1 MRAIAIALKYAK
13 GLFTV
18 AKELNKTKEFGEE
31 LNQIKDLLTSMP
43 EVLSALQNP
52 IYPPDLKMEIIEEI
66 LKSIIKV
73 SPEIERFLKLLVER
87 RRIQYIKEIVVMYQE
102 LLDEELNIARGEVI
116 TAYPLSSEEKKELEE
131 VLKEYLKKEVILE
144 SKVDEEVIG
153 GIKIKIG
160 DLIFDGTLK
169 TQLNKMKEIIKG
181 EVL

>member
-1 MRAIAIALKYAK
+1 MAIAFKYAK

-52 IYPPDLKMEIIEEI
+52 IYPPDLKMEIIDEV
-66 LKSIIKV
+66 LKSIKV
-73 SPEIERFLKLLVER
+73 DPEIERFLKLLVER

-144 SKVDEEVIG
+144 SKVDEEIIG

-160 DLIFDGTLK
+160 DLIFDGSLK
-169 TQLNKMKEIIKG
+169 TQLGKFKEIIKG

>member
-1 MRAIAIALKYAK
+1 MAIAFKYAK

-52 IYPPDLKMEIIEEI
+52 IYPPDLKMEIIDEV
-66 LKSIIKV
+66 LKSIKV
-73 SPEIERFLKLLVER
+73 DPEIERFLKLLVER
-87 RRIQYIKEIVVMYQE
+87 RRIQYIKEIVAMYQE

-144 SKVDEEVIG
+144 SKVDEEIIG

-160 DLIFDGTLK
+160 DLIFDGSLK
-169 TQLNKMKEIIKG
+169 TQLGKFKEIIKG

>member
-1 MRAIAIALKYAK
+1 MAIAFKYAK

-66 LKSIIKV
+66 LKSIKV
-73 SPEIERFLKLLVER
+73 NPEIERFLKLLVER
-87 RRIQYIKEIVVMYQE
+87 RRIQYIKEIVTMYQE

-116 TAYPLSSEEKKELEE
+116 TAYPLTSEEKKELEE
-131 VLKEYLKKEVILE
+131 ILKEYLKKEVILE
-144 SKVDEEVIG
+144 SKVDEEIIG

-160 DLIFDGTLK
+160 DLIFDGSLK
-169 TQLNKMKEIIKG
+169 TQLGKLKEIIKG

>member
-1 MRAIAIALKYAK
+1 MRAMAIAFKYAK
-13 GLFTV
+13 GLFTA

-52 IYPPDLKMEIIEEI
+52 IYPPDLKMEIIDEI
-66 LKSIIKV
+66 LKSIKV
-73 SPEIERFLKLLVER
+73 DPEIERFLKLLVER
-87 RRIQYIKEIVVMYQE
+87 RRIQYIKEIVAMYQE

-116 TAYPLSSEEKKELEE
+116 TAYPLGSEEKKELEE
-131 VLKEYLKKEVILE
+131 VLKGYLKKEVILE
-144 SKVDEEVIG
+144 SKVDEEIIG

-160 DLIFDGTLK
+160 DLIFDGSLK
-169 TQLNKMKEIIKG
+169 TQLGKFKEIIKG

>member
-1 MRAIAIALKYAK
+1 MAIALKYAK
-13 GLFTV
+13 GLFTA

-31 LNQIKDLLTSMP
+31 LNQIKDLLISMP

-52 IYPPDLKMEIIEEI
+52 IYPPDIKMEIIEEI
-66 LKSIIKV
+66 LKVVKID
-73 SPEIERFLKLLVER
+73 PEIQRFLKLLVER
-87 RRIQYIKEIVVMYQE
+87 RRIQYIREIVTMYQE

-116 TAYPLSSEEKKELEE
+116 TAYPLSEEEKKELEE
-131 VLKEYLKKEVILE
+131 ALKNYLKKEVILE
-144 SKVDEEVIG
+144 SKVDEGIIG
-153 GIKIKIG
+153 GIKIRIG

>member
-1 MRAIAIALKYAK
+1 MAIAFKYAK

-52 IYPPDLKMEIIEEI
+52 IYPPDLKMEIIDEV
-66 LKSIIKV
+66 LKSIKV
-73 SPEIERFLKLLVER
+73 DPEIERFLKLLVER
-87 RRIQYIKEIVVMYQE
+87 RRIQYIKEIVTMYQE

-144 SKVDEEVIG
+144 SKVDEEIIG

-160 DLIFDGTLK
+160 DLIFDGSLK
-169 TQLNKMKEIIKG
+169 TQLGKFKEIIKG

>member
-1 MRAIAIALKYAK
+1 MAIALKYAK
-13 GLFTV
+13 GLFTA

-31 LNQIKDLLTSMP
+31 LNQIKDLLISMP

-66 LKSIIKV
+66 LKVMKV
-73 SPEIERFLKLLVER
+73 DPEIERFLKLLVER
-87 RRIQYIKEIVVMYQE
+87 RRIQYIREIVIMYQE

-116 TAYPLSSEEKKELEE
+116 TAYPLSEEERKELEE
-131 VLKEYLKKEVILE
+131 VLKNYLKKEVILE
-144 SKVDEEVIG
+144 SKVDEGIIG
-153 GIKIKIG
+153 GIKIRIG

>member
-1 MRAIAIALKYAK
+1 MRAMAIAFKYAK

-52 IYPPDLKMEIIEEI
+52 IYPPDLKMEIIDEV
-66 LKSIIKV
+66 LKSIKV
-73 SPEIERFLKLLVER
+73 DPEIERFLKLLVER
-87 RRIQYIKEIVVMYQE
+87 RRIQYIKEIVAMYQE

-116 TAYPLSSEEKKELEE
+116 TAYPLSPEEKKELEE

-144 SKVDEEVIG
+144 SKVDEEIIG

-160 DLIFDGTLK
+160 DLIFDGSLK
-169 TQLNKMKEIIKG
+169 TQLGKFKEIIKG

>member
-1 MRAIAIALKYAK
+1 LRAMAIALKYAK
-13 GLFTV
+13 GLFTA

-31 LNQIKDLLTSMP
+31 LNQIKDLLISMP

-66 LKSIIKV
+66 LKVMKV
-73 SPEIERFLKLLVER
+73 DPEIERFLKLLVER
-87 RRIQYIKEIVVMYQE
+87 RRIQYIREIVTMYQE

-116 TAYPLSSEEKKELEE
+116 TAYPLSEEEKKELEE
-131 VLKEYLKKEVILE
+131 VLKNYLKKEVILK
-144 SKVDEEVIG
+144 SKVDEGIIG
-153 GIKIKIG
+153 GIKIRIG

>member
-1 MRAIAIALKYAK
+1 MRAMAIAFKYAK

-66 LKSIIKV
+66 LKSIKV
-73 SPEIERFLKLLVER
+73 NPEIERFLKLLVER
-87 RRIQYIKEIVVMYQE
+87 RRIQYIKEIVTMYQE

-116 TAYPLSSEEKKELEE
+116 TAYPLTSEEKKELEE
-131 VLKEYLKKEVILE
+131 ILKEYLKKEVILE
-144 SKVDEEVIG
+144 SKVDEEIIG

-160 DLIFDGTLK
+160 DLIFDGSLK
-169 TQLNKMKEIIKG
+169 TQLGKLKEIIKG

>member
-1 MRAIAIALKYAK
+1 MRAMAIALKYAK
-13 GLFTV
+13 GLFTA

-31 LNQIKDLLTSMP
+31 LNQIKDLLISMP

-66 LKSIIKV
+66 LKVMKID
-73 SPEIERFLKLLVER
+73 PEIERFLKLLVER
-87 RRIQYIKEIVVMYQE
+87 RRIQYIREIVTMYQE
-102 LLDEELNIARGEVI
+102 LLDEELNIARGEII
-116 TAYPLSSEEKKELEE
+116 TAYPLSEEEKKELEE
-131 VLKEYLKKEVILE
+131 VLKNYLKKEVILE
-144 SKVDEEVIG
+144 SKVDEGIIG
-153 GIKIKIG
+153 GIKIRIG

>member
-1 MRAIAIALKYAK
+1 MAIAFKYAK

-52 IYPPDLKMEIIEEI
+52 IYPPDLKMEIIDEI
-66 LKSIIKV
+66 LKSIKV
-73 SPEIERFLKLLVER
+73 DPEIERFLKLLVER
-87 RRIQYIKEIVVMYQE
+87 RRIQYIKEIVTMYQE

-116 TAYPLSSEEKKELEE
+116 TAYPLTSEEKKELEE
-131 VLKEYLKKEVILE
+131 ILKEYLKKEVILE
-144 SKVDEEVIG
+144 SKVDEEIIG

-160 DLIFDGTLK
+160 DLIFDGSLK
-169 TQLNKMKEIIKG
+169 TQLGKLKEIIKG